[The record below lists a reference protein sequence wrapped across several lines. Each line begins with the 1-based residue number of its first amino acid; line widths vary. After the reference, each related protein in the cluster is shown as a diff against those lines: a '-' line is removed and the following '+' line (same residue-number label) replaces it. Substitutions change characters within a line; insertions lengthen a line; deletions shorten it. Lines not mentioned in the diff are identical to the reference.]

1 MNFVS
6 HTIRIRL
13 LMFLTLISSSKF
25 IFISVP
31 LKLVE
36 KFSGA
41 LLIIFGAIVSL
52 SPPVITPRLAQ
63 FVNNKRLANKKVMF
77 FNFVIV
83 SNNGVTK

>member
-1 MNFVS
+1 
-6 HTIRIRL
+6 
-13 LMFLTLISSSKF
+13 
-25 IFISVP
+25 
-31 LKLVE
+31 VE

-52 SPPVITPRLAQ
+52 LPPVIVPRLAQ

-83 SNNGVTK
+83 SNNEVTK